1 MKVFVNMK
9 KLGSRR
15 NSITQIPYELKT
27 SPDTVQDL
35 ITQMVS
41 ICVKDYNNRMESKE
55 LLNNLSQAD
64 MENQATAG
72 KISFGVNYGENKAD
86 EEAATANALQ
96 CFEDGIYRIF
106 CGTEQLQKLED
117 KITLKEGCELTFVRL
132 TMLSGRMWQVYE
144 ELYKIIIRYA
154 WVTKKMEERNER

>member
-1 MKVFVNMK
+1 MEEGGTMKVFVNMK

-132 TMLSGRMWQVYE
+132 TMLSGRMW
-144 ELYKIIIRYA
+144 
-154 WVTKKMEERNER
+154 